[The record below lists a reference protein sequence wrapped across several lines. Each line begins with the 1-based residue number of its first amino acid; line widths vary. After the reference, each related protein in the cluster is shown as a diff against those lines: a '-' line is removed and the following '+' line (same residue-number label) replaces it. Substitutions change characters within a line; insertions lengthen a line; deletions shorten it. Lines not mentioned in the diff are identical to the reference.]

1 MPAKYYTHIHNQ
13 SFIFFS
19 PPFPLLSLS
28 PPLSLPHTDTYKYT
42 QILSLHLSYLIILSS
57 SHFLLLAKV
66 EFASVIVINKCDLVT
81 PEQLSKVRNVVRALN
96 AEAKVR
102 D

>member
-1 MPAKYYTHIHNQ
+1 M
-13 SFIFFS
+13 
-19 PPFPLLSLS
+19 
-28 PPLSLPHTDTYKYT
+28 
-42 QILSLHLSYLIILSS
+42 LSS
-57 SHFLLLAKV
+57 SHSLLLAKV